1 MNFGVPLFVFVGRK
15 AFSKRLPLRG
25 SWTRSGLREFVTPAP
40 IEAILL
46 WKMVVELLP
55 SRLRRDTSL
64 GEGGF

>member
-1 MNFGVPLFVFVGRK
+1 MNFGVPLFVQGRSIFQK
-15 AFSKRLPLRG
+15 APLCRG